1 MTGAGTIGFLLHPG
15 EQASVQAAVARAQG
29 CGFGVWTALD
39 HPEAELEEHAGTT
52 RLLVTVG
59 GDGTFLYGGRLA
71 APLGIPVL
79 GANRGR
85 LGFLAE
91 VEIPQLPEAISRFA
105 EGDFRIQ
112 RRSLIDVETVHGGGS
127 SEHALALNEVVVR
140 TRDVSL
146 ARVRVEVDSER
157 LGVFDS
163 DGVVVATA
171 SGSTAYAMSAGGPP
185 VDPRLRVLVVV
196 PLAPH
201 AVTTRPVVLPD
212 AVVVRVILERGLC
225 AVAVDGVSLC
235 DVVAGGEVLVRP
247 GPDLEVVRF
256 ADSPPFMQRL
266 RQKFR
271 YGVPLRDIAAADA
284 EAEADEQRD
293 AARGVLNDA
302 S

>member
-1 MTGAGTIGFLLHPG
+1 MTETGSIGFLLHPG
-15 EQASVQAAVARAQG
+15 EQASVQAAIARAQSH
-29 CGFGVWTALD
+29 GFGVWTALD
-39 HPEAELEEHAGTT
+39 RPEADLDEHAGTT
-52 RLLVTVG
+52 KLLVTVG

-71 APLGIPVL
+71 APFGIPVL

-91 VEIPQLPEAISRFA
+91 VEIPHLPEAISRFA
-105 EGDFRIQ
+105 AGDYRIQ
-112 RRSLIDVETVHGGGS
+112 RRSLIEVENARGDGAP
-127 SEHALALNEVVVR
+127 ERALALNEVVVR
-140 TRDVSL
+140 TRDVTL

-212 AVVVRVILERGLC
+212 AVQVRVILERGMC

-235 DVVAGGEVLVRP
+235 DLVAGGEVMVRP

-256 ADSPPFMQRL
+256 SDSPTFMQRM

-271 YGVPLRDIAAADA
+271 YGVPLRDIAAADTA
-284 EAEADEQRD
+284 ADERD
-293 AARGVLNDA
+293 SLPGELDDV

>member
-15 EQASVQAAVARAQG
+15 EQTGVQASVARAQS
-29 CGFGVWTALD
+29 CGFGVWTALE
-39 HPEAELEEHAGTT
+39 HPEAELEEHAAATK
-52 RLLVTVG
+52 LLVTVG

-91 VEIPQLPEAISRFA
+91 VEIPRLPDAISRFA
-105 EGDFRIQ
+105 AGDFRIQ
-112 RRSLIDVETVHGGGS
+112 QRSLVEVETVRGGAP
-127 SEHALALNEVVVR
+127 SERALALNEVVVR
-140 TRDVSL
+140 TREVSL

-212 AVVVRVILERGLC
+212 AVQVRVILERGAC

-235 DVVAGGEVLVRP
+235 DLVAGGEVSVRP

-256 ADSPPFMQRL
+256 ADSPTFMQRL

-284 EAEADEQRD
+284 EAEERRD
-293 AARGVLNDA
+293 DMRGELDDA

>member
-1 MTGAGTIGFLLHPG
+1 MTGAGSIGFLLHPG
-15 EQASVQAAVARAQG
+15 EQASVQAAVARAQA

-39 HPEAELEEHAGTT
+39 HPEAELDEHAGTT

-71 APLGIPVL
+71 APRGIPVL

-91 VEIPQLPEAISRFA
+91 VEIPHLPEAISRFA
-105 EGDFRIQ
+105 AGDVRIQ
-112 RRSLIDVETVHGGGS
+112 RRSLIDVETVRDS
-127 SEHALALNEVVVR
+127 VASERSLALNEVVVR
-140 TRDVSL
+140 TRDVTL
-146 ARVRVEVDSER
+146 ARVRVEVDAER

-196 PLAPH
+196 PLASH

-212 AVVVRVILERGLC
+212 AVEVRVILERGSC

-235 DVVAGGEVLVRP
+235 DLGPGDEVTVRP

-256 ADSPPFMQRL
+256 ADSPTFMQRL

-271 YGVPLRDIAAADA
+271 YGVPLRDLAAADMDA
-284 EAEADEQRD
+284 EEQGD
-293 AARGVLNDA
+293 AARGELDDA

>member
-1 MTGAGTIGFLLHPG
+1 MTDAGTIGFLLHPG
-15 EQASVQAAVARAQG
+15 EQPSVQAAVARAQA

-39 HPEAELEEHAGTT
+39 HPEAELDEHAGTT
-52 RLLVTVG
+52 KLLVTVG

-71 APLGIPVL
+71 APRGIPVL

-91 VEIPQLPEAISRFA
+91 VEIPHLPEAISRFA
-105 EGDFRIQ
+105 AGDVRIQ
-112 RRSLIDVETVHGGGS
+112 RRSLIDVEAVRGGPPSG
-127 SEHALALNEVVVR
+127 HALALNEVVVR
-140 TRDVSL
+140 TRDVTL

-212 AVVVRVILERGLC
+212 AVQVRVILERGSC

-235 DVVAGGEVLVRP
+235 DLGAGGEVMVRP

-256 ADSPPFMQRL
+256 TDSPTFMQRL

-271 YGVPLRDIAAADA
+271 YGVPLRDLAAADVDA
-284 EAEADEQRD
+284 EELSDAQRGELD
-293 AARGVLNDA
+293 DA

>member
-1 MTGAGTIGFLLHPG
+1 MTGGTIGFLLHPG
-15 EQASVQAAVARAQG
+15 EQASVQAALARAQA

-39 HPEAELEEHAGTT
+39 HPDAELEEHAATA
-52 RLLVTVG
+52 RMLVTVG

-91 VEIPQLPEAISRFA
+91 VEIPQLPDAISRFA
-105 EGDFRIQ
+105 AGDFRIQ
-112 RRSLIDVETVHGGGS
+112 RRSLIDVESVRDGAR
-127 SEHALALNEVVVR
+127 SERALALNEVVVR
-140 TRDVSL
+140 TRDVTL
-146 ARVRVEVDSER
+146 ARVRVEVDSEL

-163 DGVVVATA
+163 DGVLVATA

-212 AVVVRVILERGLC
+212 AVDVRVLVERGSC
-225 AVAVDGVSLC
+225 AVAVDGVPLC
-235 DVVAGGEVLVRP
+235 DLVAGGEITVRP

-256 ADSPPFMQRL
+256 ADSPTFMQRL

-284 EAEADEQRD
+284 EADEQRERS
-293 AARGVLNDA
+293 RGALHDA

>member
-1 MTGAGTIGFLLHPG
+1 MMGAGTIGFLLHPG
-15 EQASVQAAVARAQG
+15 EQASVQAAVATAQA
-29 CGFGVWTALD
+29 CGFGVWTALAN
-39 HPEAELEEHAGTT
+39 PEAELEAHAATT

-91 VEIPQLPEAISRFA
+91 VEIPRLPEAISRFGA
-105 EGDFRIQ
+105 GDFRIQ
-112 RRSLIDVETVHGGGS
+112 RRSLIDIETGCDGVAAP
-127 SEHALALNEVVVR
+127 HALALNEVVVR
-140 TRDVSL
+140 TREVTL
-146 ARVRVEVDSER
+146 ARVRVEVDAEP

-201 AVTTRPVVLPD
+201 AVTTRAVVLPD
-212 AVVVRVILERGLC
+212 AVQVRIVLERGVC
-225 AVAVDGVSLC
+225 AVAVDGTSLC
-235 DVVAGGEVLVRP
+235 DLAAGGEVTVRP

-256 ADSPPFMQRL
+256 SDSPTFMQRL

-284 EAEADEQRD
+284 AVEERD
-293 AARGVLNDA
+293 GSVRGELDDA